1 MRAETHDRAEA
12 MNEEFLFERTIV
24 KLVPED
30 DVWLIEFSCGHKTIF
45 AIKPRAHH
53 YSCAQ
58 CVNEYL
64 EQVRGKKP

>member
-1 MRAETHDRAEA
+1 
-12 MNEEFLFERTIV
+12 MNEELLFERTIV

-30 DVWLIEFSCGHKTIF
+30 DVWFVEFSCGHQTIF
-45 AIKPRAHH
+45 VIQPRARH

-64 EQVRGKKP
+64 EKIRSEKT